1 MSSVS
6 VDSAR
11 LGKVQLNVEETRIT
25 GSLRQQN
32 TRSGKKKDERENDR
46 FRRRRRRRRSL
57 QLRPSTNIKPGRG
70 ARTPRRGGVGC
81 GRGRDFLLGPV
92 TWPGSFKSWENERV
106 TPNAFQLAAY
116 QTVFMQD

>member
-1 MSSVS
+1 MFSVS

-11 LGKVQLNVEETRIT
+11 LGKVQLNAEETRIT

-46 FRRRRRRRRSL
+46 FRRRRRSL

-70 ARTPRRGGVGC
+70 ARTPRRGGVRC
-81 GRGRDFLLGPV
+81 RRGRDFLPGPV
-92 TWPGSFKSWENERV
+92 TWTGSFKSWENERV